1 MTTEERPE
9 YVACAFISAV
19 GKERETWCG
28 RPTDAFVF
36 QDATHAAL
44 NGAQEGR
51 LVLCRDCRN
60 AIVMGLSNGIEE
72 EGLPSPFVQIAP
84 EPEGAL
90 VALDEDGNVWRYS
103 QKIGTPD
110 VYGWYPVSMDR
121 FE

>member
-1 MTTEERPE
+1 MSDDRPE
-9 YVACAFISAV
+9 YVACALIAAV

-44 NGAQEGR
+44 NGAKEGS
-51 LVLCRDCRN
+51 LVLCRDCRD
-60 AIVMGLSNGIEE
+60 AIVMALSNGIEE
-72 EGLPSPFVQIAP
+72 ENGLAPFVQIAP

-110 VYGWYPVSMDR
+110 VYGWYPVSTER